1 MGFGMILSRTVR
13 MGPAA
18 MTALALALLLGGP
31 SPASAQ
37 TLEAELRDTANR
49 YTEDQTRGL
58 SLIAPRHMERAADR
72 LGRAQAEHRRGGRIE
87 DIRKSLREAAEA
99 LGGAEA
105 LQEIGEV
112 LMRGA
117 LAARA
122 DALTANAPQFATAE
136 WSVAEKKVR
145 EAGRKIEDGNEND
158 ARRRAAEAETLYR
171 EAELQAVR
179 NSVLGEARRL
189 REAAMETRADG
200 YAPETLAEADALL
213 GRADASLELDPG
225 QPSGAGQ
232 LAGGAADGYRHATW
246 IAALADSVRR
256 REVATETVIRRYEEE
271 LAEIAGLFR
280 LEPSFAEGSRPA
292 AAQVEAAIRSLQED
306 RRRLEAALA
315 DREVQI
321 RGLQA
326 SSDSLEAS
334 LARLEEREA
343 TISAEL
349 RKRERGEET
358 LREVRALFN
367 PQEAEILIGL
377 DRITIRLLG
386 LTFDSGSDKIRPE
399 DYSLLTKLQQAI
411 RAFPEAEI
419 VVEGHTDSQG
429 NDEFNRA
436 LSLRRAIAVRE
447 YTLANMAM
455 SADRIRSI
463 GYGESRPIATND
475 TAEGRARNRRIDVV
489 LELSPE

>member
-1 MGFGMILSRTVR
+1 
-13 MGPAA
+13 
-18 MTALALALLLGGP
+18 
-31 SPASAQ
+31 
-37 TLEAELRDTANR
+37 
-49 YTEDQTRGL
+49 
-58 SLIAPRHMERAADR
+58 
-72 LGRAQAEHRRGGRIE
+72 
-87 DIRKSLREAAEA
+87 
-99 LGGAEA
+99 
-105 LQEIGEV
+105 
-112 LMRGA
+112 
-117 LAARA
+117 
-122 DALTANAPQFATAE
+122 
-136 WSVAEKKVR
+136 
-145 EAGRKIEDGNEND
+145 
-158 ARRRAAEAETLYR
+158 
-171 EAELQAVR
+171 
-179 NSVLGEARRL
+179 
-189 REAAMETRADG
+189 
-200 YAPETLAEADALL
+200 
-213 GRADASLELDPG
+213 
-225 QPSGAGQ
+225 
-232 LAGGAADGYRHATW
+232 
-246 IAALADSVRR
+246 
-256 REVATETVIRRYEEE
+256 
-271 LAEIAGLFR
+271 
-280 LEPSFAEGSRPA
+280 SFAEGSRPA

-306 RRRLEAALA
+306 RQRQEATLA

-334 LARLEEREA
+334 LARHEEREA
-343 TISAEL
+343 TKSAEL
-349 RKRERGEET
+349 RKRERREET

-367 PQEAEILIGL
+367 PEEAEILIGV

-475 TAEGRARNRRIDVV
+475 TAQGRARNRRIDVV

>member
-1 MGFGMILSRTVR
+1 MTALT
-13 MGPAA
+13 A
-18 MTALALALLLGGP
+18 MTALALALLLGAA

-37 TLEAELRDTANR
+37 TLETELRDTTIR

-58 SLIAPRHMERAADR
+58 SLITPRHMERAADR

-87 DIRKSLREAAEA
+87 DIRKLLREAEEALDRAEA
-99 LGGAEA
+99 LE
-105 LQEIGEV
+105 EIGEV
-112 LMRGA
+112 LLRGA
-117 LAARA
+117 LAARG
-122 DALTANAPQFATAE
+122 DALTANAPQFAAAE
-136 WSVAEKKVR
+136 WSAAEKKVR
-145 EAGRKIEDGNEND
+145 DAGRKVEDGNQND
-158 ARRRAAEAETLYR
+158 ARQRAAEAETLYR

-189 REAAMETRADG
+189 REAAMEARADR

-213 GRADASLELDPG
+213 GRADSSLGLDPG
-225 QPSGAGQ
+225 QPSSAGE

-256 REVATETVIRRYEEE
+256 RDVATETVIHRYEAE

-292 AAQVEAAIRSLQED
+292 TAQVEAAIRSLQED
-306 RRRLEAALA
+306 RQRLEAALA
-315 DREVQI
+315 DREVQL

-343 TISAEL
+343 TISSEL
-349 RKRERGEET
+349 RKRERREET

-367 PQEAEILIGL
+367 PEEAEILLGV
-377 DRITIRLLG
+377 DRVTIRLLG

-436 LSLRRAIAVRE
+436 LSLRRAISVRE

-463 GYGESRPIATND
+463 GYGESRPIAPNG
-475 TAEGRARNRRIDVV
+475 TAVGRAQNRRIDIV